1 MWGDGM
7 AEVWDLYYPDGTPA
21 GRTMTR
27 GEKIPAGLLHL
38 VCEVLVR
45 HRDGD
50 YLLMHRCAS
59 KPNYPDFWE
68 GTAGGSAL
76 QGEDPLTCVR
86 RELREET
93 GIVWE
98 DFEEVSRTVRDCYA
112 TIFYSYLCTVDWPK
126 DRITL
131 QEGETEDY
139 QWLSEEE
146 FIELLNSGRMIPGQ
160 PERMEGWF
168 RKMGYLK

>member
-93 GIVWE
+93 GIEAE
-98 DFEEVSRTVRDCYA
+98 DFTFVAWNNDRDDS
-112 TIFYSYLCTVDWPK
+112 IFYTYICETDWDK
-126 DRITL
+126 TAVRM
-131 QEGETEDY
+131 QAGETDAFKWVTEA
-139 QWLSEEE
+139 E
-146 FIELLNSGRMIPGQ
+146 FIDFVNSGRMIEMQ
-160 PERMEGWF
+160 FDRWKKWF
-168 RKMGYLK
+168 AEQGYLK